1 MITEACDQRCGNG
14 KAKASCAQCQDKR
27 LVALVRLLAR
37 IAAERDYTTM
47 LEHHDEGE
55 HRP

>member
-1 MITEACDQRCGNG
+1 MIPHAYDDCCCPS
-14 KAKASCAQCQDKR
+14 KANPSCPKCQDKR

-37 IAAERDYTTM
+37 IAAERDYTAM
-47 LEHHDEGE
+47 LEHHNKGE

>member
-1 MITEACDQRCGNG
+1 MIPHRCDDGGCPS
-14 KAKASCAQCQDKR
+14 KAKPSCPQCQDKR

-37 IAAERDYTTM
+37 IAAERDYTAM
-47 LEHHDEGE
+47 LEQHDKGE

>member
-1 MITEACDQRCGNG
+1 MIPQACDDCCCNS
-14 KAKASCAQCQDKR
+14 KAKPSCPQCQDKR

-37 IAAERDYTTM
+37 IAAERDYTAM
-47 LEHHDEGE
+47 LEHPDEGE

>member
-1 MITEACDQRCGNG
+1 MIPKAGNKSCGNS
-14 KAKASCAQCQDKR
+14 KRDFSCAQCQDKR

-37 IAAERDYTTM
+37 IAAERDYTAM

>member
-1 MITEACDQRCGNG
+1 MIPHTCDDGCCHS
-14 KAKASCAQCQDKR
+14 KKKPSCPQCQDKR

-37 IAAERDYTTM
+37 IAAERDYNAM
-47 LEHHDEGE
+47 LEHHEEGE